1 MLLHVKP
8 SYSCFGSKSSLL
20 FQNHKEKQTDVSH
33 CRSAKKWTAHNSSV
47 FLELCSRRARQAF
60 LWALLCVGAAVA
72 TGASQGPA
80 WSIWDQAQ
88 SHAQAPRAPSHYFLW
103 RHYGKG
109 KGTLSTGNLEKYK
122 YFRVKE
128 WFQKH
133 IQGSALET
141 PFSKAALKHDSLG
154 TAESQS
160 GRENPNCFTKPY
172 PYAINIIVKYFW
184 FRSF

>member
-8 SYSCFGSKSSLL
+8 SYSCFGSKSSLSSFPKPQIKANRCQPL
-20 FQNHKEKQTDVSH
+20 QICKEMNW
-33 CRSAKKWTAHNSSV
+33 AAHNSSV
-47 FLELCSRRARQAF
+47 FLQLLALRARKEF
-60 LWALLCVGAAVA
+60 LWALLCVLV
-72 TGASQGPA
+72 SQGRA

-88 SHAQAPRAPSHYFLW
+88 SHAQAPRVPSHYFLW
-103 RHYGKG
+103 RHCGEEKD
-109 KGTLSTGNLEKYK
+109 TLSTGNLEKYK

-133 IQGSALET
+133 IQGSTLET

-154 TAESQS
+154 TAESQW
-160 GRENPNCFTKPY
+160 GRQNPNCFTKSY

-184 FRSF
+184 F